1 MWTIHACCADVLREL
16 NEARF
21 LTLTVLRT
29 DYTGNP
35 PPYGETP
42 VLDFIWDSN
51 LQIVRKGGWSW
62 DKLPD
67 GYPPTTQVGVC
78 VVT

>member
-1 MWTIHACCADVLREL
+1 MLLRRFSHSPVLH
-16 NEARF
+16 
-21 LTLTVLRT
+21 T

-42 VLDFIWDSN
+42 VLDVIWDSN

-67 GYPPTTQVGVC
+67 GYPPTTQVGAGVLQDCFLCC
-78 VVT
+78 VAVYY

>member
-1 MWTIHACCADVLREL
+1 MLLR
-16 NEARF
+16 RF
-21 LTLTVLRT
+21 SHYLLHT

-42 VLDFIWDSN
+42 VLDVIWDSN

-67 GYPPTTQVGVC
+67 GYPPTTQVGACCSYRTVA
-78 VVT
+78 